1 MVRAARLRKT
11 SQRPTDGASA
21 SVSNGGCPIREHA
34 MNTLLSRLSPSI
46 TNMIRMD
53 HTHVLTTFHQYQVD
67 TSPRIKKGLADTIC
81 VALEIHAQLEE
92 EIFYPAMR
100 SIADT
105 EFVQKSV
112 PEHDQMRRLITQL
125 RNLEPGHASYD
136 ETFYELMNT
145 VMHHV
150 ADEETLLL
158 PTAERVLA
166 DRLGELGAEMTK
178 RRLQLAAPR
187 TGEIAGS
194 MARSV
199 GPRSLM
205 LGAGAL
211 LACSYLVG
219 RPRVSRGEH
228 GSRVAAR

>member
-1 MVRAARLRKT
+1 
-11 SQRPTDGASA
+11 
-21 SVSNGGCPIREHA
+21 
-34 MNTLLSRLSPSI
+34 MNNLLSRLSPSI

-100 SIADT
+100 AIADT

-112 PEHDQMRRLITQL
+112 PEHDQMRRLVTQL
-125 RNLEPGHASYD
+125 RNLEPGDASYD
-136 ETFYELMNT
+136 ETFYELMNK

-158 PTAERVLA
+158 PAAERVLA

-187 TGEIAGS
+187 SGEIAGS
-194 MARSV
+194 LARSV

-219 RPRVSRGEH
+219 RPRLSRGEH
-228 GSRVAAR
+228 GTRVAAR